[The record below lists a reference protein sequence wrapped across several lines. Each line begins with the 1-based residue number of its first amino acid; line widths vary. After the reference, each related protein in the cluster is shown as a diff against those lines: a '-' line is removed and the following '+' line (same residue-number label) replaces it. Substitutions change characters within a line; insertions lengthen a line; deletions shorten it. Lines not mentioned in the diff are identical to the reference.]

1 MDTTDYL
8 IEEVIPLNVERKGG
22 AANLMQA
29 ALMLEST
36 RMVDDGMEIP
46 HIEAVARKTFG
57 TDRGFL
63 ARMDEI
69 GVIKT
74 CAFLEQMADA
84 SSHEDPIF
92 QKYYNFFKP
101 ARSLQD
107 KCRKGHPAGRA
118 ALLWKADAAEDR
130 EPEDIA
136 LIELLG
142 KRFQAVA
149 FITSVEIVEAGL
161 LEIGDIEK
169 TCLEVFGWKEGPFA
183 MMNRLGLEETMRKV
197 TEKMEMSHRQEINFP
212 IPKLLIDQARKNEP
226 WPLNS
231 RIQ

>member
-1 MDTTDYL
+1 
-8 IEEVIPLNVERKGG
+8 
-22 AANLMQA
+22 
-29 ALMLEST
+29 
-36 RMVDDGMEIP
+36 MVDDGMEIS

-57 TDRGFL
+57 IDRGFL
-63 ARMDEI
+63 AQMDEI
-69 GVIKT
+69 GILKT
-74 CAFLEQMADA
+74 CAFLEEMSDTSQDD
-84 SSHEDPIF
+84 DPIF

-101 ARSLQD
+101 GLNLQE
-107 KCRKGHPAGRA
+107 KCRKGQQAGS
-118 ALLWKADAAEDR
+118 ALLWKADTIEDK
-130 EPEDIA
+130 EPDDIA
-136 LIELLG
+136 LIDLLR

-149 FITSVEIVEAGL
+149 FIISVEVVEAGL

-212 IPKLLIDQARKNEP
+212 IPKLLITQARKNEP